1 MSDEP
6 KFSFFRLSIKPISS
20 RNRNGRKTNLISP
33 ADTAPREERRTN
45 LKRAIFFLAVA
56 ILLIVAR
63 QLAKNAPATSGQP
76 SSMLNVGF
84 DLSIQEPS
92 GRVAGEDYHSESS
105 GYLVRFRLTN
115 RGARPVACPVHPGT
129 NVLVGR
135 AVYRTTKESDWMAF
149 PWPSKSAVSAAQ
161 ERIDQS
167 IAWIEIPPGGWID
180 GQFHDPG
187 WPGGDHA
194 YAVDLKPEPNASIV
208 SFVSP
213 PYHLPI
219 N

>member
-20 RNRNGRKTNLISP
+20 RDRNGCKLPLISP
-33 ADTAPREERRTN
+33 PDTAPGEERKAN
-45 LKRAIFFLAVA
+45 LKRAFFFLAVG

-63 QLAKNAPATSGQP
+63 QLGKDAPTTSGQP
-76 SSMLNVGF
+76 ISMLNVGF

-105 GYLVRFRLTN
+105 GYLVRFRLNN
-115 RGARPVACPVHPGT
+115 RGTHPVSCPVHPGT
-129 NVLVGR
+129 NVLVGHV
-135 AVYRTTKESDWMAF
+135 VYRTTRESEWMAS
-149 PWPSKSAVSAAQ
+149 PWPSKSAVPSAQ
-161 ERIDQS
+161 EPVDQS
-167 IAWIEIPPGGWID
+167 IAWIEMPPGGWID

-194 YAVDLKPEPNASIV
+194 YAVDLKPEPNARIV

-213 PYHLPI
+213 PYHLPT